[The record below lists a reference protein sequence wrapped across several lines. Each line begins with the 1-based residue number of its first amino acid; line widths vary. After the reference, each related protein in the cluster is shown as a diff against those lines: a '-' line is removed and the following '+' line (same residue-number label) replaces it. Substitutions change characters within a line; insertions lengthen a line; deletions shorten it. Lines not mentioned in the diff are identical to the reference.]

1 MVGALITVEDSVAEV
16 GMTKDS
22 VEICNC
28 LLGVCVEFTKTLVES
43 VGVVTRSGTEV
54 GITGLSITLV
64 TETCIEIWIG
74 VGITIGV
81 VYVAPLE
88 IDVCET

>member
-1 MVGALITVEDSVAEV
+1 MVEAPIIVEDDVAEV
-16 GMTKDS
+16 DMTKDS
-22 VEICNC
+22 VEIRNS
-28 LLGVCVEFTKTLVES
+28 LLGICVEFNKTLVES
-43 VGVVTRSGTEV
+43 VGVGTRSGTEV

-81 VYVAPLE
+81 GAPLE
-88 IDVCET
+88 IEVCET

>member
-1 MVGALITVEDSVAEV
+1 MVGVPITVEDSVVEV

-22 VEICNC
+22 VEIRNC
-28 LLGVCVEFTKTLVES
+28 LIGVCVEFTKALVES
-43 VGVVTRSGTEV
+43 VGVGTRSGTEV

-81 VYVAPLE
+81 GVPLE
-88 IDVCET
+88 IEVCET